1 MTEFSENI
9 AGNESS
15 GGSAPAGGPASPAAE
30 AAPAAP
36 AKFLDPET
44 GELRVDAL
52 MKSYMALE
60 KRMGAGAHLNRG
72 GGETD
77 SSSADGSG
85 GAGAEDAGGAPGPA
99 ETGAETGAEAG
110 PAAEDAAADAD
121 SDAASGDP
129 TSGDPESDDSAAG
142 DAVPE
147 RPEDY
152 RIEAGH
158 PWLGNDAELNGVLH
172 EHGFTRNQAQLVYD
186 IAHEY
191 VLPLLDRMAGE
202 IAGLRGER
210 QLREV
215 FPGDDWEAR
224 AEQTRQWG
232 ASALPD
238 DLYGTLA
245 ATPAGVAAM
254 HRMMQH
260 GEPAFLNRTGTAAA
274 AADEAEL
281 RRLMDDPRYWRDHD
295 PATVAKVQD
304 GFRQLY
310 PD

>member
-1 MTEFSENI
+1 MTEISENTAQNDI
-9 AGNESS
+9 AGA
-15 GGSAPAGGPASPAAE
+15 SAPDGSETGPAAIPAAVS
-30 AAPAAP
+30 AP

-60 KRMGAGAHLNRG
+60 KRMGAGEHLSRG
-72 GGETD
+72 GGGRDPEGAD
-77 SSSADGSG
+77 PDASSADVPD
-85 GAGAEDAGGAPGPA
+85 GADSGAPDD
-99 ETGAETGAEAG
+99 AEAG
-110 PAAEDAAADAD
+110 DGAADAEA
-121 SDAASGDP
+121 DAASGD
-129 TSGDPESDDSAAG
+129 SVPES
-142 DAVPE
+142 PE
-147 RPEDY
+147 GY

-172 EHGFTRNQAQLVYD
+172 EHGFTQDQAQLVYD

-232 ASALPD
+232 ASALPE

-260 GEPAFLNRTGTAAA
+260 GEPGFLSRSGPAGP

-281 RRLMDDPRYWRDHD
+281 RSLMDDPRYWRDHD
-295 PATVAKVQD
+295 PAVIAKVRD
-304 GFRQLY
+304 GFERLY
-310 PD
+310 PG

>member
-1 MTEFSENI
+1 MTEHSEQF
-9 AGNESS
+9 AGNDTAAEPAGS
-15 GGSAPAGGPASPAAE
+15 GGSA
-30 AAPAAP
+30 APGAPDGSAVAAP

-60 KRMGAGAHLNRG
+60 KRFGAGEHLKPGGAREDADRG
-72 GGETD
+72 DPG
-77 SSSADGSG
+77 DGSAG
-85 GAGAEDAGGAPGPA
+85 RPHGAD
-99 ETGAETGAEAG
+99 
-110 PAAEDAAADAD
+110 
-121 SDAASGDP
+121 SGDP
-129 TSGDPESDDSAAG
+129 PAGPDPDDAADPDEADGPLDDSAA
-142 DAVPE
+142 DDTVPDG
-147 RPEDY
+147 PDGY
-152 RIEAGH
+152 RIEADH

-172 EHGFTRNQAQLVYD
+172 EHGFTQGQAQLVYD

-210 QLREV
+210 QLRAV

-232 ASALPD
+232 ASALPE
-238 DLYGTLA
+238 DLYQTLA

-260 GEPAFLNRTGTAAA
+260 GEPDFLSRTGPAGP

-295 PATVAKVQD
+295 PATIAKVRD
-304 GFRQLY
+304 GFDRLY
-310 PD
+310 PG

>member
-1 MTEFSENI
+1 MTEFSESI

-30 AAPAAP
+30 AAPDAP

-72 GGETD
+72 GQQDGQHGGGETD

-85 GAGAEDAGGAPGPA
+85 GAGAEDAGGAPGHPEA
-99 ETGAETGAEAG
+99 GAEAG
-110 PAAEDAAADAD
+110 PAAEDAAADA
-121 SDAASGDP
+121 AS
-129 TSGDPESDDSAAG
+129 DPESDDAAAG

-147 RPEDY
+147 SPDDY

-172 EHGFTRNQAQLVYD
+172 ENGFTRNQAQLVYD

-191 VLPLLDRMAGE
+191 VLPLLDRMAAE

-260 GEPAFLNRTGTAAA
+260 GEPAFLNRTGTAGA

-304 GFRQLY
+304 GFRRLY

>member
-1 MTEFSENI
+1 MTEFSENTAQNDI
-9 AGNESS
+9 AGA
-15 GGSAPAGGPASPAAE
+15 SAPDGSEAIPAAVS
-30 AAPAAP
+30 AP

-60 KRMGAGAHLNRG
+60 KRMGAGEHLGRG
-72 GGETD
+72 GGGRGASGDADGPEPD
-77 SSSADGSG
+77 VSSADMPDG
-85 GAGAEDAGGAPGPA
+85 EDSGAPDD
-99 ETGAETGAEAG
+99 AEAG
-110 PAAEDAAADAD
+110 DDAADTE
-121 SDAASGDP
+121 SGA
-129 TSGDPESDDSAAG
+129 AAG
-142 DAVPE
+142 DSVPE
-147 RPEDY
+147 SPEGY

-172 EHGFTRNQAQLVYD
+172 EHGFTQDQAQLVYD

-232 ASALPD
+232 ASALPE

-245 ATPAGVAAM
+245 STPAGVAAM

-260 GEPAFLNRTGTAAA
+260 GEPGFLSRTGPAGP

-281 RRLMDDPRYWRDHD
+281 RSLMDDPRYWRDHD
-295 PATVAKVQD
+295 PAVIAKVRD
-304 GFRQLY
+304 GFERLY
-310 PD
+310 PG

>member
-1 MTEFSENI
+1 MTELTENLAENDGVHGS
-9 AGNESS
+9 AGVDGGESS
-15 GGSAPAGGPASPAAE
+15 ATV
-30 AAPAAP
+30 AAP

-60 KRMGAGAHLNRG
+60 KRMGAGEHLNG
-72 GGETD
+72 GGPRGRDTD
-77 SSSADGSG
+77 GAVPDNSFADGSG
-85 GAGAEDAGGAPGPA
+85 GEDAGDPPAGAEP
-99 ETGAETGAEAG
+99 
-110 PAAEDAAADAD
+110 ED
-121 SDAASGDP
+121 P
-129 TSGDPESDDSAAG
+129 AG
-142 DAVPE
+142 DADDGDDTHPDAVPDS
-147 RPEDY
+147 PEDY
-152 RIEAGH
+152 RIESGH

-172 EHGFTRNQAQLVYD
+172 ENGFTQGQAQLVYD
-186 IAHEY
+186 VAHEY

-232 ASALPD
+232 ASALPE

-260 GEPAFLNRTGTAAA
+260 GEPDFLSRNGPAGP

-281 RRLMDDPRYWRDHD
+281 RSLMNDPRYWRDHD
-295 PATVAKVQD
+295 PAVLAKVRD
-304 GFRQLY
+304 GFQRLY

>member
-1 MTEFSENI
+1 MTEISEHPAENDDT
-9 AGNESS
+9 GD
-15 GGSAPAGGPASPAAE
+15 SASVDGARSA
-30 AAPAAP
+30 AAPGSLGAAP

-60 KRMGAGAHLNRG
+60 KRMGAGEHLKRG
-72 GGETD
+72 GGEDGGRGDPDGAD
-77 SSSADGSG
+77 S
-85 GAGAEDAGGAPGPA
+85 
-99 ETGAETGAEAG
+99 AG
-110 PAAEDAAADAD
+110 PDPEEAADAD
-121 SDAASGDP
+121 EASDAGAP
-129 TSGDPESDDSAAG
+129 PDDAVPG

-147 RPEDY
+147 SPDGY

-172 EHGFTRNQAQLVYD
+172 ENGFTQGQAQLVYD

-210 QLREV
+210 QLRAV

-232 ASALPD
+232 ASALPE
-238 DLYGTLA
+238 DLYATLA

-260 GEPAFLNRTGTAAA
+260 GEPDFLSRAAPA
-274 AADEAEL
+274 GPAADEAEL

-295 PATVAKVQD
+295 PATIAKVRD
-304 GFRQLY
+304 GFDRLY
-310 PD
+310 PG

>member
-1 MTEFSENI
+1 MTEFSENTAQNDI
-9 AGNESS
+9 AGA
-15 GGSAPAGGPASPAAE
+15 SAPAIPVVGPETGPATNP
-30 AAPAAP
+30 AP

-60 KRMGAGAHLNRG
+60 KRMGAGGHLNRG
-72 GGETD
+72 GGRDPEGAD
-77 SSSADGSG
+77 PDGSSADMPD
-85 GAGAEDAGGAPGPA
+85 GADPRAPDD
-99 ETGAETGAEAG
+99 AEAG
-110 PAAEDAAADAD
+110 DDAADTE
-121 SDAASGDP
+121 SGA
-129 TSGDPESDDSAAG
+129 AAG
-142 DAVPE
+142 DSVPE
-147 RPEDY
+147 SPEGY

-172 EHGFTRNQAQLVYD
+172 EHGFTQDQAQLVYD

-232 ASALPD
+232 ASALPE

-260 GEPAFLNRTGTAAA
+260 GEPGFLNRGGPAGP

-281 RRLMDDPRYWRDHD
+281 RSLMDDPRYWRDHD
-295 PATVAKVQD
+295 PAVIAKVRD
-304 GFRQLY
+304 GFERLY
-310 PD
+310 PG

>member
-1 MTEFSENI
+1 MTEFSENT
-9 AGNESS
+9 AQNDES
-15 GGSAPAGGPASPAAE
+15 GGSAPAISVVGPETGTAAIPATNS
-30 AAPAAP
+30 AP

-60 KRMGAGAHLNRG
+60 KRMGAGEHLNRG
-72 GGETD
+72 GAGRGASGDADGPEPD
-77 SSSADGSG
+77 VSSADAPDG
-85 GAGAEDAGGAPGPA
+85 EDPRAPDD
-99 ETGAETGAEAG
+99 AEAG
-110 PAAEDAAADAD
+110 DGAADAE
-121 SDAASGDP
+121 SDAASGD
-129 TSGDPESDDSAAG
+129 SVPES
-142 DAVPE
+142 PE
-147 RPEDY
+147 GY

-172 EHGFTRNQAQLVYD
+172 EHGFTQDQAQLVYD

-232 ASALPD
+232 ASALPE

-260 GEPAFLNRTGTAAA
+260 GEPDFLSRTGPAGP

-295 PATVAKVQD
+295 PAVIAKVRD
-304 GFRQLY
+304 GFERLY
-310 PD
+310 PG

>member
-1 MTEFSENI
+1 MTEFTENTAEADASAEYSGN
-9 AGNESS
+9 AG
-15 GGSAPAGGPASPAAE
+15 AAAGPATPS
-30 AAPAAP
+30 AP

-44 GELRVDAL
+44 GELRVEAL
-52 MKSYMALE
+52 MKSYTELE
-60 KRMGAGAHLNRG
+60 RRMGAGAHLNRG
-72 GGETD
+72 VAD
-77 SSSADGSG
+77 PASALPDGPDPD
-85 GAGAEDAGGAPGPA
+85 DA
-99 ETGAETGAEAG
+99 
-110 PAAEDAAADAD
+110 
-121 SDAASGDP
+121 GDP
-129 TSGDPESDDSAAG
+129 TAGTDDDPAG
-142 DAVPE
+142 DADPDETDADAHSDAVPDS
-147 RPEDY
+147 PEDY
-152 RIEAGH
+152 RIDSDH
-158 PWLGNDAELNGVLH
+158 PWLGNDAELNGILH
-172 EHGFTRNQAQLVYD
+172 ENGFTQDQAQLVYD

-232 ASALPD
+232 ASALPE

-260 GEPAFLNRTGTAAA
+260 GEPGFLNRTGPAGP

-281 RRLMDDPRYWRDHD
+281 RSLMNDPRYWRDHD
-295 PATVAKVQD
+295 PSVIAKVRD
-304 GFRQLY
+304 GFQRLY

>member
-1 MTEFSENI
+1 MTEFSETTAANDD
-9 AGNESS
+9 S
-15 GGSAPAGGPASPAAE
+15 GGSAPAIPETGPAAIPATVPAAG
-30 AAPAAP
+30 PATISAP

-60 KRMGAGAHLNRG
+60 KRMGAGEHLSRG
-72 GGETD
+72 VAGRGD
-77 SSSADGSG
+77 SGDADGPEPDASSADAPDGADSG
-85 GAGAEDAGGAPGPA
+85 ADSGAPDDA
-99 ETGAETGAEAG
+99 EPG
-110 PAAEDAAADAD
+110 EDAADAEPGAEPGD
-121 SDAASGDP
+121 S
-129 TSGDPESDDSAAG
+129 
-142 DAVPE
+142 VPE
-147 RPEDY
+147 NPEGY
-152 RIEAGH
+152 RIEAEH

-172 EHGFTRNQAQLVYD
+172 ENGFTQNQAQLVYD

-191 VLPLLDRMAGE
+191 VLPLLDKMAAE

-224 AEQTRQWG
+224 AEQTRKWG
-232 ASALPD
+232 ASALPE

-260 GEPAFLNRTGTAAA
+260 GEPGFLSRTGPAGP

-281 RRLMDDPRYWRDHD
+281 RSLMDDPRYWRDHD
-295 PATVAKVQD
+295 PAVIAKVRD
-304 GFRQLY
+304 GFERLY
-310 PD
+310 PG

>member
-1 MTEFSENI
+1 MTEMTENT
-9 AGNESS
+9 AGADAAAGVS
-15 GGSAPAGGPASPAAE
+15 GTGGAAAAPAL
-30 AAPAAP
+30 PAAP

-44 GELRVDAL
+44 GELRVEAL
-52 MKSYMALE
+52 MKSYTELE
-60 KRMGAGAHLNRG
+60 RRMGAGAHLNRG
-72 GGETD
+72 GGPEP
-77 SSSADGSG
+77 ADPDGPDPDG
-85 GAGAEDAGGAPGPA
+85 PDPDEGDPPAGADAGGPAGDDPEGDGP
-99 ETGAETGAEAG
+99 EGN
-110 PAAEDAAADAD
+110 AEDDAH
-121 SDAASGDP
+121 P
-129 TSGDPESDDSAAG
+129 
-142 DAVPE
+142 DAVPDG
-147 RPEDY
+147 PEGY
-152 RIEAGH
+152 RIESDH
-158 PWLGNDAELNGVLH
+158 PWLGNDAELNGILH
-172 EHGFTRNQAQLVYD
+172 ENGFTQDQAQLVYD

-232 ASALPD
+232 ASALPE
-238 DLYGTLA
+238 DLYETLA

-260 GEPAFLNRTGTAAA
+260 GEPGFLSRAEPAGP

-281 RRLMDDPRYWRDHD
+281 RSLMNDPRYWRDHD
-295 PATVAKVQD
+295 PATIARVRD
-304 GFRQLY
+304 GFERLY

>member
-1 MTEFSENI
+1 MTEFSENT
-9 AGNESS
+9 AQNDES
-15 GGSAPAGGPASPAAE
+15 GASAPDDPAAVS
-30 AAPAAP
+30 AP

-72 GGETD
+72 GGGRDPEGAD
-77 SSSADGSG
+77 PDASSADAPD
-85 GAGAEDAGGAPGPA
+85 GADSGAPDD
-99 ETGAETGAEAG
+99 AEAG
-110 PAAEDAAADAD
+110 DGAADAEA
-121 SDAASGDP
+121 DAASGD
-129 TSGDPESDDSAAG
+129 SVPES
-142 DAVPE
+142 PE
-147 RPEDY
+147 GY
-152 RIEAGH
+152 RIEAEH

-172 EHGFTRNQAQLVYD
+172 EHGFTQDQAQLVYD

-232 ASALPD
+232 ASALPE

-260 GEPAFLNRTGTAAA
+260 DEPGFLSRTGPAGP

-281 RRLMDDPRYWRDHD
+281 RSLMDDPRYWRDHD
-295 PATVAKVQD
+295 PAVIAKVRD
-304 GFRQLY
+304 GFERLY
-310 PD
+310 PG